1 MLELHLQK
9 YFFMDKIELS
19 RVEGDFGFEAKDA
32 NGHVVKIDSKPESGG
47 VNFGVRPMQLLLM
60 GLGGCSGIDI
70 VSILK
75 KQRQTVEGFDM
86 KIEGE
91 REAGVEPSLW
101 KTVNIIFELKG
112 NIDIDKAR
120 RACALSMDK
129 YCSVAETIRRAGC
142 KINWDVKVLETVQP

>member
-1 MLELHLQK
+1 MV
-9 YFFMDKIELS
+9 KIELS
-19 RVEGDFGFEAKDA
+19 RAEGDFGFEAKDA
-32 NGHVVKIDSKPESGG
+32 FGHVVKIDSNPESGG

-91 REAGVEPSLW
+91 RETGAEPSLW
-101 KTVNIIFELKG
+101 KTVHIIFELKG
-112 NIDIDKAR
+112 NIDIDKAK
-120 RACALSMDK
+120 RACALSIDK

-142 KINWDVKVLETVQP
+142 EITWDVRVLESVAR